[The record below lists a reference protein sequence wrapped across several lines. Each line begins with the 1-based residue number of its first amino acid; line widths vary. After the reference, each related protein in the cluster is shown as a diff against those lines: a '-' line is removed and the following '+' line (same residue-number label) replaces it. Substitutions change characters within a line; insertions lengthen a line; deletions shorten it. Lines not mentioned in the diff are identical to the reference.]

1 MLKESAGAVHGLK
14 NIGDLTGSQFAYG
27 ARVGV
32 TWLTSYNLGKCIG
45 RSNIAGFDPKAA
57 GAASHH

>member
-1 MLKESAGAVHGLK
+1 MHGLK

-32 TWLTSYNLGKCIG
+32 TWLASYNLGKCIG
-45 RSNIAGFDPKAA
+45 RGNIAGFDPKAA